1 MVCGGRRWCVM
12 GVNVCHKI
20 KPEYCMS
27 YFLRYTLV
35 ICPGYHR
42 PCPLKF
48 TSTLSPIRR
57 RSPSTCDTKPPQPK
71 SRTCLCRTCGGRVW
85 GVMMVWRLVIG
96 CDGVVTVSDGVW
108 WCCDGQWWG
117 VMVLWRSMMECDGD
131 VVVCGIP
138 SHFPQRWCSHLWIF
152 RRLETS
158 TGWSLRR
165 IEVWICH
172 PVCVRYVSVC
182 MCVRR
187 WVYVLQLSYLFWQ
200 QKWRRIRLQFLSHP
214 DHRFTFCQLHF
225 WSCQYM
231 RCWRTLTHT
240 PSLGWWPC
248 WWRWWPLLLESFL
261 FHFFLKP

>member
-1 MVCGGRRWCVM
+1 MVLSRSVM
-12 GVNVCHKI
+12 G
-20 KPEYCMS
+20 
-27 YFLRYTLV
+27 
-35 ICPGYHR
+35 
-42 PCPLKF
+42 
-48 TSTLSPIRR
+48 
-57 RSPSTCDTKPPQPK
+57 
-71 SRTCLCRTCGGRVW
+71 CG
-85 GVMMVWRLVIG
+85 
-96 CDGVVTVSDGVW
+96 GVVTVSDGVW
-108 WCCDGQWWG
+108 WCCDGRWWS
-117 VMVLWRSMMECDGD
+117 VMVMWWFVGYNPTFPKDD
-131 VVVCGIP
+131 V
-138 SHFPQRWCSHLWIF
+138 LIF
-152 RRLETS
+152 ESFATIFCRLETS

-165 IEVWICH
+165 IEVWTCH
-172 PVCVRYVSVC
+172 PVCVCTVRV
-182 MCVRR
+182 CVRR